1 MKKFLLVL
9 MSIIAFSLS
18 ASVWAAV
25 DLNKATQAELESVK
39 GIGPKKAQ
47 AIIEYRSKTPF
58 KSVDDLDNVKGFGK
72 KSVDKIRGEISVGG
86 SAAPVPAAKAAD
98 KPAKDAKPATPAAAP
113 AAKDKAK
120 K

>member
-9 MSIIAFSLS
+9 MSVIAFSLS
-18 ASVWAAV
+18 APVFAAV
-25 DLNKATQAELESVK
+25 DLNKATQAELEGVK

-47 AIIEYRSKTPF
+47 AIIEYRSKNGPF
-58 KSVDDLDNVKGFGK
+58 KTVDDLDKVTGFGK
-72 KSVDKIRGEISVGG
+72 KTVDKVKAEVTVGG
-86 SAAPVPAAKAAD
+86 AAPAPAKADKPMKDAKAAA
-98 KPAKDAKPATPAAAP
+98 PAP